1 MSIGFLMSSIFDTK
15 CMWGLEKNTFKRHF
29 ADFVWMLL
37 LGMMGA
43 FVGTFCVPSY
53 VFVGISLK
61 FMILYYWTRRN
72 PFFRVSLY
80 MIPLKATLLPYALL
94 FVQFLTTAE
103 YAWEQILMRR
113 VPWSGIIGIIIGHTY
128 YFFRDVVPTAY
139 QKQGKRDPRWTRA
152 PRVLYGLIPL
162 LMHRRVICGEEPWSH
177 PHSD

>member
-1 MSIGFLMSSIFDTK
+1 MSSIFDTK

-37 LGMMGA
+37 LGVMGT
-43 FVGTFCVPSY
+43 VIGTLCVPSY

-103 YAWEQILMRR
+103 WERAMKLICR
-113 VPWSGIIGIIIGHTY
+113 VPWSGIIGIVLGHTY

-139 QKQGKRDPRWTRA
+139 RKQGKRDPRWTRA
-152 PRVLYGLIPL
+152 PCILYGSTVLFT
-162 LMHRRVICGEEPWSH
+162 HRRVMCGEESWSH
-177 PHSD
+177 AHAD